1 MFPGVLLSVVLDAKA
16 AASFL
21 VVLDASNLTE
31 LARATAPHVITFGF
45 HGGFFPKA
53 A

>member
-31 LARATAPHVITFGF
+31 LARATAPHVVTFGF
-45 HGGFFPKA
+45 NGGFFPRA
-53 A
+53 T